1 MISLDTIPKE
11 LYGVPA
17 VKKLM
22 KKLQKEQQKNEQKN
36 RPASTN
42 K

>member
-1 MISLDTIPKE
+1 MISLDAIPKE

-17 VKKLM
+17 VKKLV

>member
-1 MISLDTIPKE
+1 MISLDAIPKE
-11 LYGVPA
+11 LYGVHA
-17 VKKLM
+17 VKKLV

-36 RPASTN
+36 RPTSTD

>member
-1 MISLDTIPKE
+1 MISLESIPKE

-17 VKKLM
+17 VKRLI
-22 KKLQKEQQKNEQKN
+22 KKLKEQSNVKQKN
-36 RPASTN
+36 RPASTD